1 VRVSSSSETVD
12 IVNLESGS
20 SVRAVERAL
29 QLVEVFARSREPLSI
44 TDLARML
51 DLAPSTVHR
60 LVQTLMTLGYIVQY
74 AESKRYGVGRGIAEV
89 ARSMILKYEFTE
101 YARPHLEALSQESGE
116 TASLAGVYG
125 TNVIYLDQVEPQ
137 NVVRVSNGIGTL
149 APLHCTALGKIF
161 LADFSADTL
170 EGLLGHAGLPKRTER
185 TITSRKL
192 LERELKRVR
201 AQGYAVD
208 DEEFALG
215 ARCVAVGLRGS
226 SGAVVA
232 AVGLSGP
239 SSRVTM
245 DRVPDIAR
253 LVQDA
258 AERFARELRKP

>member
-1 VRVSSSSETVD
+1 MRGISSQDVIET
-12 IVNLESGS
+12 VNLESGS

-29 QLVEVFARSREPLSI
+29 QLVEVFARSREPFSI
-44 TDLARML
+44 TDMARKL

-60 LVQTLMTLGYIVQY
+60 LVQTLMTLGYVVQY
-74 AESKRYGVGRGIAEV
+74 AESKRYGPGRGIAEIT
-89 ARSMILKYEFTE
+89 RSMLLKYEFTE
-101 YARPHLEALSQESGE
+101 FSRPHLEALSHASGE

-125 TNVIYLDQVEPQ
+125 GSVIYLDQVEPQ
-137 NVVRVSNGIGTL
+137 NVVRVSNGVGTL

-161 LADFSADTL
+161 LEDFSPETFD
-170 EGLLGHAGLPKRTER
+170 GLLEHTGLPKRTER

-208 DEEFALG
+208 DEEYALG

-239 SSRVTM
+239 SSRLTM
-245 DRVPDIAR
+245 DRVPEIAA
-253 LVQDA
+253 LVRET
-258 AERFARELRKP
+258 AENLAREIRKP

>member
-1 VRVSSSSETVD
+1 MREVSGPEIVD
-12 IVNLESGS
+12 IATLESGS

-29 QLVEVFARSREPLSI
+29 QLVEVFARSRGPFSI

-51 DLAPSTVHR
+51 ELAPSTVHR
-60 LVQTLMTLGYIVQY
+60 LVQTLMTLGYVVQY
-74 AESKRYGVGRGIAEV
+74 AESKRYGPGRGIAEI

-101 YARPHLEALSQESGE
+101 FARPHLEALSQLSGE
-116 TASLAGVYG
+116 TASIAGVYG
-125 TNVIYLDQVEPQ
+125 GNVIYLDQVEPQ

-161 LADFSADTL
+161 LEDFSPQTL
-170 EGLLGHAGLPKRTER
+170 EGLLEHTGLPRRTER
-185 TITSRKL
+185 TITARKL
-192 LERELKRVR
+192 LERELKKVR

-208 DEEFALG
+208 DEEYAIG

-232 AVGLSGP
+232 AIGLSGP

-245 DRVPDIAR
+245 DRLPEMAA
-253 LVQDA
+253 LVRET
-258 AERFARELRKP
+258 AERVARELRKP